1 MDAYGL
7 DKTYP
12 MKIKRIQ
19 VIQRPLIEKKTKTSF
34 VSLKVAL
41 INNNDS
47 LCLSN
52 LRNLSRFVNLR

>member
-7 DKTYP
+7 DETYP

-19 VIQRPLIEKKTKTSF
+19 VTQRPLIEKKTKTSF

>member
-7 DKTYP
+7 DETYP

-19 VIQRPLIEKKTKTSF
+19 VMQRPLIEKKTKTSF

>member
-7 DKTYP
+7 DETYP

>member
-7 DKTYP
+7 DETYP

-19 VIQRPLIEKKTKTSF
+19 VIQRPLIEKKTKPSF

>member
-7 DKTYP
+7 DETYP

-41 INNNDS
+41 TNNNDS

>member
-7 DKTYP
+7 DETYP

-41 INNNDS
+41 VNNNDS

>member
-7 DKTYP
+7 DETYP

-52 LRNLSRFVNLR
+52 LKNLSRFVNLR

>member
-7 DKTYP
+7 DETYP
-12 MKIKRIQ
+12 MKIKIIQ

>member
-7 DKTYP
+7 DETYP

-19 VIQRPLIEKKTKTSF
+19 VIQRSLIEKKTKTSF